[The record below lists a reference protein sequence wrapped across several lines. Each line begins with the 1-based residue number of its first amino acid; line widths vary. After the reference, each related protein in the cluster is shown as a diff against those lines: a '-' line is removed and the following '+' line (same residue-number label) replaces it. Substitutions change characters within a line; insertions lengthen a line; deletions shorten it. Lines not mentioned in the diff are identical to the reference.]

1 MAKVSVDPTTHSVRK
16 LSRKT
21 ASTLCGWR
29 VFTRNSQAMR
39 AEAMQKCAFTM
50 GHCSQ
55 TLTTPV
61 KPDAAL
67 DTLRAQSTQDRYYS
81 RPPDSTWSVAVS
93 KIPQHK
99 RKRMLPEEFI
109 RVF

>member
-1 MAKVSVDPTTHSVRK
+1 MCIYHGALFSDAYDTSEAR
-16 LSRKT
+16 R
-21 ASTLCGWR
+21 
-29 VFTRNSQAMR
+29 R
-39 AEAMQKCAFTM
+39 ARHT
-50 GHCSQ
+50 
-55 TLTTPV
+55 
-61 KPDAAL
+61 
-67 DTLRAQSTQDRYYS
+67 QSTQDRYYS